1 MLRIMMLLLAMTC
14 MTPVLAAQPVSQ
26 GDADAAMIK
35 QFEQSDEVAPERAIS
50 TKRKHEILFLMG
62 AGLLILLLLTAALG
76 LAMGIWEKDVFTW
89 HMLSAG
95 LTLTLAIVHAVVSF
109 VWFYPD

>member
-1 MLRIMMLLLAMTC
+1 MLRLIMFLLAITC
-14 MTPVLAAQPVSQ
+14 TAPVLAAQPASQGQ
-26 GDADAAMIK
+26 GDAALME
-35 QFEQSDEVAPERAIS
+35 QFEQSNDVAPERAIS
-50 TKRKHEILFLMG
+50 TQRKHEILFLMG
-62 AGLLILLLLTAALG
+62 AGLLILLLLTAGLG

-89 HMLSAG
+89 HMLFAG